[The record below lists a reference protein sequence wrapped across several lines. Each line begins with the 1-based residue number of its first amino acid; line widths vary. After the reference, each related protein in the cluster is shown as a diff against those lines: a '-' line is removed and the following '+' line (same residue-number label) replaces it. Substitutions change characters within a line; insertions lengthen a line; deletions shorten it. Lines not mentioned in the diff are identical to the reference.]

1 MKNIDKERDRP
12 RRVLHVTGS
21 FNRGGIETWLRQ
33 VLPHI
38 PRNLYESDICTY
50 RFAQGQYEKEFKGMQ
65 CTEYHIPLGSS
76 PWDILRFSL
85 RFRRL
90 LRSRRYEV
98 VHCHGLLF
106 VGFLLFLAWIEG
118 TPVRIAHAHS
128 SRRITSKR
136 MSWMNRIGIAV
147 NRRITLAFLT
157 HGIAC
162 SDEAGTAL
170 FGGAWKSNPQCS
182 LIHCGIDLSPFQ
194 TDPASHFL
202 RAETGFPKCSR
213 IIGHVSN
220 FSVAKNTGFLVEVV
234 AKVMRNRGDVVL
246 FLVGDGAGRRDLEL
260 KCVVLGI
267 RNKVC
272 FLGTSSRVPALMKD
286 AMDVFLMPSI
296 YEGLP
301 LVLLEAQAAGLPCLV
316 SQAVSREAMVSPGAI
331 EFLSLAE
338 GIDVWAE
345 RTEALLDAGRQSGE
359 YLKKLMES
367 DFNVTVSAAK
377 LREVYESATKDM
389 RGGITPC
396 RMKVPQ
402 RRLESSTQK

>member
-1 MKNIDKERDRP
+1 MKNIHNEQDRP

-33 VLPHI
+33 VLPLI
-38 PRNLYESDICTY
+38 PRNLYEADICTY
-50 RFAQGQYEKEFKGMQ
+50 RFARGQYEKEFKEMQ
-65 CTEYHIPLGSS
+65 CTEHHIPLGTS

-85 RFRRL
+85 RFRKL

-118 TPVRIAHAHS
+118 TPIRIAHAHS
-128 SRRITSKR
+128 STRVTRRR
-136 MSWMNRIGIAV
+136 MSRMNRIGLAV
-147 NRRITLAFLT
+147 NRGLTRAFLT

-170 FGGAWKSNPQCS
+170 FGGEWKSNPQCS

-194 TDPASHFL
+194 TDSGLHFL
-202 RAETGFPKCSR
+202 RIETGIPECSK

-220 FSVAKNTGFLVEVV
+220 FSVAKNAGFLVEVV
-234 AKVMRNRGDVVL
+234 ARVLRKRDDVVL
-246 FLVGDGAGRRDLEL
+246 LLVGDGAGRRDLEL
-260 KCVVLGI
+260 KCEGLGI
-267 RNKVC
+267 RNKVH
-272 FLGTSSRVPALMKD
+272 FLGTSSRVPELMKD
-286 AMDVFLMPSI
+286 EMDLFLMPSI

-316 SQAVSREAMVSPGAI
+316 SQAVSHEAMISPGAI
-331 EFLSLAE
+331 EFLSLDD

-345 RTEALLDAGRQSGE
+345 RAEALLDAGRQSAGH
-359 YLKKLMES
+359 LKELMES
-367 DFNVTVSAAK
+367 DFNITVSATK

-389 RGGITPC
+389 RGGIAPC

-402 RRLESSTQK
+402 RRLGSSAQK